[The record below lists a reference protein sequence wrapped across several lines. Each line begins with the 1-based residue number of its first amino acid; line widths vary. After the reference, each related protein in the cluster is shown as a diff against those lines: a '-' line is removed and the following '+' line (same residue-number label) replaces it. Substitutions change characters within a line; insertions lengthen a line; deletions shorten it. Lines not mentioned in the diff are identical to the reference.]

1 MWKRRGLNGTD
12 GLIGRWTKFVQG
24 PRIVIAWRERESVR
38 AVLNVAKEKYTKEN
52 FYLQSVKETLRS
64 IGDSI
69 IILYVVIVNL
79 IFHIKFCIVYLDLNL
94 KI

>member
-1 MWKRRGLNGTD
+1 MWKRQGLNGTD
-12 GLIGRWTKFVQG
+12 GLIGRWIKFVQG

-64 IGDSI
+64 IPTGDSI
-69 IILYVVIVNL
+69 IILYVVISYYVLYL
-79 IFHIKFCIVYLDLNL
+79 ILNLNL

>member
-1 MWKRRGLNGTD
+1 M
-12 GLIGRWTKFVQG
+12 
-24 PRIVIAWRERESVR
+24 IAWRERESVR

-69 IILYVVIVNL
+69 IILYVVIVN
-79 IFHIKFCIVYLDLNL
+79 
-94 KI
+94 